1 MGFNLFAHLVVDLL
15 HEFESGVLKN
25 VLKHL
30 LRIVY
35 AIDPRRIEIL
45 NER

>member
-1 MGFNLFAHLVVDLL
+1 MGFNLYPILVVDFL
-15 HEFESGVLKN
+15 HEFELGVLKS

-30 LRIVY
+30 LRIIF
-35 AIDPRRIEIL
+35 AINPRNIDIL

>member
-1 MGFNLFAHLVVDLL
+1 MDLL
-15 HEFESGVLKN
+15 HEFELGVLKS

-30 LRIVY
+30 LRIAHAV
-35 AIDPRRIEIL
+35 DPRRIEIL